1 MKKTILILVS
11 LFLISIVKGQDT
23 IFNRIDTLICTP
35 FENDILIGT
44 PYDTSVYS
52 SQWMTFN
59 FIDTLSVVDSL
70 KIDNIDSLILI
81 STPQNSLDTILL
93 DTLYIKLRVFPI
105 IDITIP
111 SIECYDE
118 DTLIIKDNSSYDLDY
133 TDVSYQDS
141 QGATIVAIDSIIRS
155 YVGNGDTVFITANYG
170 ISECS
175 VNFDSTVI
183 LTTKLQ
189 PTATFDF
196 EKTCENEFLEILN
209 LSQNSFPSSNYN
221 FIVNNSSYLFSQDT
235 LFTLIDTL
243 ENGSYMINGIV
254 DNMNGC
260 SDSLSS
266 MVTIDEVTYISFDG
280 LETEYCALQDSS
292 ELIGS
297 INGGNFQGQFVED
310 LGNGS
315 AIFAPSFDSS
325 NIIVSYAYTNNFQC
339 TDVHT
344 EVVSIVYPKPDLQ
357 LSNLLSEYCAQDP
370 AADISVNQ
378 SNGVSSFELLL
389 DNLIF
394 DEVNEFSYTFN
405 PEMPGDYQITN
416 FYEDINGC
424 RDTLINTTIVH
435 PLPIVGLD
443 SFAVIMPGESII
455 IGNTASSGPGV
466 NFLWSNGS
474 ESSFIEINQP
484 GIYIIEGISSIT
496 GCTANDT
503 IKIEYDFT
511 IESELLEIQIFP
523 NPTMD
528 IVSLHSSQQL
538 NGIRVVNVFNE
549 EVSFNG
555 SNNLNTNLNGELT
568 LDFSNKLSGYYYILI
583 PEIGNFLLVK
593 I

>member
-1 MKKTILILVS
+1 MKKTVLILIS

-23 IFNRIDTLICTP
+23 IFNRIDTIICTP
-35 FENDILIGT
+35 SENEIFIGT

-52 SQWMTFN
+52 SQWVTLDL
-59 FIDTLSVVDSL
+59 IDTLSVMDSL

-81 STPQNSLDTILL
+81 STPEDSLQGIII
-93 DTLYIKLRVFPI
+93 DTLFFNLRIFPK
-105 IDITIP
+105 IDFAIP
-111 SIECYDE
+111 SVECYSG
-118 DTLIIKDNSSYDLDY
+118 DTLILKDNTSYDLDY

-141 QGATIVAIDSIIRS
+141 QGVQIIAIDSIIRS

-170 ISECS
+170 ISECL
-175 VNFDSTVI
+175 VNLDTTVFM
-183 LTTKLQ
+183 TTKLQ
-189 PTATFDF
+189 PSASFDF
-196 EKTCENEFLEILN
+196 EKTCENEFLKILN
-209 LSQNSFPSSNYN
+209 LSQNTFPSASYN
-221 FIVNNSSYLFSQDT
+221 FTVNNSSYSFSQDT
-235 LFTLIDTL
+235 QFTLIDTL
-243 ENGSYMINGIV
+243 ENGSYIISVIV
-254 DNMNGC
+254 DNLNGC

-266 MVTIDEVTYISFDG
+266 LITIDEVTYVFFDG
-280 LETEYCALQDSS
+280 LVSEYCALQDSS

-297 INGGNFQGQFVED
+297 INGGSFQGQFVED
-310 LGNGS
+310 LGNGLG
-315 AIFAPSFDSS
+315 IFAPSADSI
-325 NIIVSYAYTNNFQC
+325 NIQVSYSYTNNFQC
-339 TDVHT
+339 TDVHS
-344 EVVSIVYPKPDLQ
+344 EMVDIVYPKPDLQ

-370 AADISVNQ
+370 AADIAINQ

-389 DNLIF
+389 DDLIF

-405 PEMPGDYQITN
+405 PEIPGDYQITN
-416 FYEDINGC
+416 FYEDFNGC
-424 RDTLINTTIVH
+424 RDTLISNTIVH

-443 SFAVIMPGESII
+443 SLEVIVPGESII

-474 ESSFIEINQP
+474 ESSFIEVNQP
-484 GIYIIEGISSIT
+484 GIYIIVGINSIT
-496 GCTANDT
+496 GCKANDT

-538 NGIRVVNVFNE
+538 NGIRVLNVLNE